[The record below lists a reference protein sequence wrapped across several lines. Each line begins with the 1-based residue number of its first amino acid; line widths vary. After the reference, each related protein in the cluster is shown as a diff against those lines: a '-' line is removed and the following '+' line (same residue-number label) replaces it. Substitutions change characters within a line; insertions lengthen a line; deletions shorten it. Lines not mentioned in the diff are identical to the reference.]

1 MNHEPRC
8 SSAADHAWSMP
19 PWPSVHC
26 SLPPRSSSSMAACCW
41 VQQAVG
47 RVTASYLVPG
57 HGATA
62 VARHDCRTRTP
73 SGDTKKVQQVSRS
86 GLLGFSF
93 LASKPRRPPHFPPT
107 RPRRGRGWWRRPEP
121 AAGLHL
127 STRWRVENDPSLLVG
142 FVGSRVHPCSLAR
155 SLFAL
160 ADLLNPLESRNIRRA
175 WWWNPNFLHNA
186 PFVSLSLSPSPPSPY
201 NGAVKRV
208 VCVFFLCDGARVST
222 NVLYLRDG
230 DYTRY
235 QL

>member
-57 HGATA
+57 PGVRHGRSPFDLYA

-107 RPRRGRGWWRRPEP
+107 RPRRGRGWRPAAGRPEP
-121 AAGLHL
+121 VAGLHL
-127 STRWRVENDPSLLVG
+127 SARWRVENDPSLVVG
-142 FVGSRVHPCSLAR
+142 FVGSRVSPCMVPQVSVRPRRFVKPVGKPQYPSCLVVE
-155 SLFAL
+155 
-160 ADLLNPLESRNIRRA
+160 LE
-175 WWWNPNFLHNA
+175 PK
-186 PFVSLSLSPSPPSPY
+186 LSPQRPPHIMAP
-201 NGAVKRV
+201 
-208 VCVFFLCDGARVST
+208 
-222 NVLYLRDG
+222 
-230 DYTRY
+230 
-235 QL
+235 